1 MGIYAQLN
9 HKNYNK
15 LKSIAEI
22 AKNEI
27 IDSLSSIL
35 DDNNMLNKVSFIES
49 RIKAYNSLI
58 NKMKYKEYELTSM
71 SMLKNINDFIGIRF
85 VCKNINNVYSLVKCI
100 NEVGKLKIINE
111 KDYIKNPKK
120 TGYQSY
126 HIIIQ
131 YDFNIKNNIIPFKV
145 ELQIRTYQ
153 MELWAN
159 WAHDLFYKKRAY
171 VM

>member
-1 MGIYAQLN
+1 METYTQLN
-9 HKNYNK
+9 HKSYKK

-27 IDSLSSIL
+27 IDSLSTTL
-35 DDNNMLNKVSFIES
+35 EENNMLNKVDFIEF
-49 RIKAYNSLI
+49 RIKDYNSLI

>member
-1 MGIYAQLN
+1 MGIYTQLN
-9 HKNYNK
+9 HKNYKK

-27 IDSLSSIL
+27 IDSLSSTL
-35 DDNNMLNKVSFIES
+35 EENNMLNKVDFIES

-58 NKMKYKEYELTSM
+58 NKMKYKEYELTSK

-85 VCKNINNVYSLVKCI
+85 VCKNINDVYSLVKCI
-100 NEVGKLKIINE
+100 NKTRKLKIINE

-131 YDFNIKNNIIPFKV
+131 YDFNIHNNIIPFKA

-159 WAHDLFYKKRAY
+159 WAHDLFYKKQ
-171 VM
+171 VVVI

>member
-58 NKMKYKEYELTSM
+58 NKMKYKEYKLTAI
-71 SMLKNINDFIGIRF
+71 SMLNNINDFIGIRF
-85 VCKNINNVYSLVKCI
+85 VCKNINDVYSLVECI
-100 NEVGKLKIINE
+100 NKASKLKILNE

-126 HIIIQ
+126 HIIMQ
-131 YDFNIKNNIIPFKV
+131 YDFNINNYIIPFKA
-145 ELQIRTYQ
+145 EIQIRTYQ

-159 WAHDLFYKKRAY
+159 WAHDLFYKKQ
-171 VM
+171 VVVI